1 MSITV
6 PEAPSFAVL
15 RIADEMPTRD
25 ALRTIARYLDGMLN
39 SGEFRRLPRITQAR
53 VRAIQMEAE
62 RLCSRDDWRVRRGAW
77 WRLRR
82 WWRAGR

>member
-1 MSITV
+1 MSIPI
-6 PEAPSFAVL
+6 PELHTLAIL
-15 RIADEMPTRD
+15 RIVDEMPTRD

-39 SGEFRRLPRITQAR
+39 SGELRRLPRITQAR

-62 RLCSRDDWRVRRGAW
+62 RLCNRDDWRVRRGVW

-82 WWRAGR
+82 WWRAVR